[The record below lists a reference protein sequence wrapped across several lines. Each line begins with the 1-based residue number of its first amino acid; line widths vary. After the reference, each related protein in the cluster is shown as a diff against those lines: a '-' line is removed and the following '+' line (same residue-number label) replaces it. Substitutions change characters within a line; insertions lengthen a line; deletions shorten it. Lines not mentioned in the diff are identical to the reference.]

1 MSRRFLAVILSA
13 VLIMTMI
20 PFISYAGSSS
30 KGIFSTIEDGKVV
43 KPKTYTHSDFA
54 DGLTIRHGVDVSEHQ
69 GKINWIKAKA
79 AGVEYAIIRVG
90 CRRLTSGAFKE
101 DDWFY
106 QNMDGALAAGL
117 KVGVYFYSGAITKT
131 EAIEEADYVLS
142 RISGYKVELPVF
154 FDIEYHSEA
163 RITKAL
169 KNKRGKATNICIA
182 FMDRIKEAGYTPM
195 VYTYRN
201 LMNNYLYPEKFVSGG
216 YGIWIADYST
226 VCKFAYPHVSWQY
239 TSSGK
244 VNGIPGRADCNFWYD
259 DGTYFGDAPEP
270 EPTPE
275 PDPAPDPA
283 PAPLVDKVTGVSQKS
298 RTVSSVTIKWNKVSD
313 ADGYY
318 IYRADSYGGS
328 YSRIDRTSSTQYT
341 DKGLTQGREYYYRV
355 CAYKDSKKGSKSSKL
370 AAAALPKYDRYGKT
384 TENDIRMRSH
394 AGTSYSVITALPKNR
409 TVTILAITRDSAGDV
424 WYKVRYTNG
433 GRSCSGYMIGDYF
446 KITKKGTTSEIIN
459 MRKSPGTT
467 GKLISTVPKG
477 KRLTIYAEKKVNG
490 DIWYKVKLKVAGKTE
505 TGWITGA
512 YVKAE
517 NI

>member
-1 MSRRFLAVILSA
+1 MSRRVLAVILSA

-20 PFISYAGSSS
+20 PFVSHASSTSKSPFISG
-30 KGIFSTIEDGKVV
+30 
-43 KPKTYTHSDFA
+43 TYTHSDIA
-54 DGLTIRHGVDVSEHQ
+54 DGLNIHHGVDVSEHQ
-69 GKINWIKAKA
+69 GKINWKKAKKD
-79 AGVEYAIIRVG
+79 GVEYAIIRVG
-90 CRRLTSGAFKE
+90 CRRLESGKFKE

-106 QNMDGALAAGL
+106 QNMEGALAAGF
-117 KVGVYFYSGAITKT
+117 KVGVYFYSGAISQK
-131 EAIEEADYVLS
+131 EAVEEADYVLS
-142 RISGYKVELPVF
+142 RIAGYNVELPVF
-154 FDIEYHSEA
+154 FDIEYHTGA

-201 LMNNYLYPEKFVSGG
+201 LMNYYLYPEKFVSGG
-216 YGIWIADYST
+216 YGIWIADYNTKS
-226 VCKFAYPHVSWQY
+226 KFAYPHVSWQY

-259 DGTYFGDAPEP
+259 DGTYFGDTPAPDPTPTPEP
-270 EPTPE
+270 EPTPT
-275 PDPAPDPA
+275 PDPAPVPSLA
-283 PAPLVDKVTGVSQKS
+283 KVTGASQKS
-298 RTVSSVTIKWNKVSD
+298 RTVSSVTIKWNKVPD

-328 YSRIDRTSSTQYT
+328 YSRIGSTDSTEYT
-341 DKGLTQGREYYYRV
+341 NESLTQGREYYYRV
-355 CAYKDSKKGSKSSKL
+355 CAYKDGKRGSKSSKL

-384 TENDIRMRSH
+384 TESDIRMRSH

-409 TVTILAITRDSAGDV
+409 TVTILASTRDSAGDV

-433 GRSCSGYMIGDYF
+433 SHKYSGYMIGEYF
-446 KITKKGTTSEIIN
+446 KITKKGTTAEVIN
-459 MRKSPGTT
+459 MRQSPGTA

-477 KRLTIYAEKKVNG
+477 RRLTIYAEKKVNG
-490 DIWYKVKLKVAGKTE
+490 ESWYKVKLKVAGKTE
-505 TGWITGA
+505 TGWITGT